1 MKTAQLIAAGVLRDA
16 RLRGHLSQ
24 TELARRAGVAQ
35 SVISAYESGHREPSL
50 ATLTR
55 LVEATGHSI
64 KLDLEKNNGAVRGL
78 PDTPIGRRL
87 RRNRSA
93 LLAVAARHGA
103 NELRVFGS
111 VARGEDTAESDV
123 DMVADLPSG
132 IGLFELGAFERELSD
147 ILKVKVDL
155 VPSDG
160 LRPRV
165 RVEVDA
171 EAIPL

>member
-1 MKTAQLIAAGVLRDA
+1 MKTEPTCAARLLHDA
-16 RLRGHLSQ
+16 RLRAQLSQ

-35 SVISAYESGHREPSL
+35 SVISAYESGRREPSL
-50 ATLTR
+50 VTLTR
-55 LVEATGHSI
+55 MVEATGHTI
-64 KLDLEKNNGAVRGL
+64 KLDLEENTVAIRGL

-93 LLAVAARHGA
+93 LLDVAARHGA
-103 NELRVFGS
+103 ASLRVFGS

-123 DMVADLPSG
+123 DLVVDLPFG
-132 IGLFELGAFERELSD
+132 IGLFELGVFERELSEV
-147 ILKVKVDL
+147 LKVKVDL

-160 LRPRV
+160 LRARV
-165 RVEVDA
+165 RDEVDT

>member
-1 MKTAQLIAAGVLRDA
+1 MKTEQAIAAGVLRDA
-16 RLRGHLSQ
+16 RLRAHLSQ
-24 TELARRAGVAQ
+24 TELARRAGVSQ

-55 LVEATGHSI
+55 MVTATGHTI
-64 KLDLEKNNGAVRGL
+64 KLDLEENNGAIRGL

-103 NELRVFGS
+103 KNLRVFGS
-111 VARGEDTAESDV
+111 VARGEDTFESDV
-123 DMVADLPSG
+123 DIVADLPSG
-132 IGLFELGAFERELSD
+132 IGLLELGEFERELSE
-147 ILKVKVDL
+147 ILKANVDL

-165 RVEVDA
+165 RVEVDT
-171 EAIPL
+171 EAILL

>member
-1 MKTAQLIAAGVLRDA
+1 MKTAQSVAAGVLRDA

-50 ATLTR
+50 KTLTR

-64 KLDLEKNNGAVRGL
+64 RLDLESNKRAIRGL

-87 RRNRSA
+87 RRNRAA

-103 NELRVFGS
+103 NDLRVFGS
-111 VARGEDTAESDV
+111 VARGEDTAASDV
-123 DMVADLPSG
+123 DMVADIPGG

-155 VPSDG
+155 VPSDA

>member
-1 MKTAQLIAAGVLRDA
+1 MKTEQAIAAIVLRDA
-16 RLRGHLSQ
+16 RLRARLSQ

-35 SVISAYESGHREPSL
+35 SVISAYEAGRREPSL

-55 LVEATGHSI
+55 MVNATGHTI
-64 KLDLEKNNGAVRGL
+64 KLDLEENEVAIRGI

-103 NELRVFGS
+103 KNLRVFGS
-111 VARGEDTAESDV
+111 VARGEETSESDV
-123 DMVADLPSG
+123 DIVADLPSG

-147 ILKVKVDL
+147 ILKANVDL
-155 VPSDG
+155 APSDG

-165 RVEVDA
+165 RLEVDT

>member
-1 MKTAQLIAAGVLRDA
+1 MKTKPVIAAIVLRDA
-16 RLRGHLSQ
+16 RLRARLSQ

-35 SVISAYESGHREPSL
+35 SVISAYEAGRREPSL

-55 LVEATGHSI
+55 MVNATGHSI
-64 KLDLEKNNGAVRGL
+64 KLDLEENEVAIRGI

-103 NELRVFGS
+103 KNLRVFGS
-111 VARGEDTAESDV
+111 VARGEDTSESDV
-123 DMVADLPSG
+123 DIVADFPSG
-132 IGLFELGAFERELSD
+132 IGLFELGAFESELSD
-147 ILKVKVDL
+147 VLKANVDL
-155 VPSDG
+155 APLDG
-160 LRPRV
+160 LRPSV

>member
-1 MKTAQLIAAGVLRDA
+1 MKSENSVAARMLRDA
-16 RLRGHLSQ
+16 RLRAQLSQ

-35 SVISAYESGHREPSL
+35 SVISAYESGRREPSL

-55 LVEATGHSI
+55 MVKATGHKI
-64 KLDLEKNNGAVRGL
+64 KLDLEENTVAIRGL

-93 LLAVAARHGA
+93 LLNLASSHGA
-103 NELRVFGS
+103 KNLRVFGS
-111 VARGEDTAESDV
+111 VARGEDTSESDV
-123 DMVADLPSG
+123 DMVVDIPFG
-132 IGLFELGAFERELSD
+132 IGLFELGVFERELSEV
-147 ILKVKVDL
+147 LKVKVDL

-160 LRPRV
+160 LRNRV
-165 RVEVDA
+165 RDEVEA

>member
-1 MKTAQLIAAGVLRDA
+1 MKSEQAIAATVLRDA
-16 RLRGHLSQ
+16 RLRARLSQ

-35 SVISAYESGHREPSL
+35 SVISAYEAGRREPSL

-55 LVEATGHSI
+55 MVKATGHSI
-64 KLDLEKNNGAVRGL
+64 NLDLEENEVAIRGI

-103 NELRVFGS
+103 KNLRVFGS
-111 VARGEDTAESDV
+111 VARGEETSESDV
-123 DMVADLPSG
+123 DIVADLPSG

-147 ILKVKVDL
+147 ILKANVDL
-155 VPSDG
+155 APFDG

-165 RVEVDA
+165 RAEVDA

>member
-1 MKTAQLIAAGVLRDA
+1 MKTEQAIAAIVLRDA
-16 RLRGHLSQ
+16 RLRARLSQ

-35 SVISAYESGHREPSL
+35 SVISAYEAGRREPSL

-55 LVEATGHSI
+55 MVNATGHTI
-64 KLDLEKNNGAVRGL
+64 KLDLEENEVAIRGI

-103 NELRVFGS
+103 KNLRVFGS
-111 VARGEDTAESDV
+111 VARGEETSESDV
-123 DMVADLPSG
+123 DIVADLPSG

-147 ILKVKVDL
+147 ILRTNVDL
-155 VPSDG
+155 APSAG

-165 RVEVDA
+165 RVEVDT